1 MADEWHVPLCS
12 DLRGHWI
19 HLADLAW
26 KGFITS
32 GCGAIVVP
40 TIYNT
45 VSGALELNVI
55 GASYL
60 SVSDLVMGEIT
71 GSDSY
76 ASQMVQQYDPGREIV
91 VILIQPDGSEGAC
104 YQMQDLEVLTP
115 LQGYQQCTQALES
128 RQELV
133 ELEGAG

>member
-1 MADEWHVPLCS
+1 MADEWHVPLRS

-45 VSGALELNVI
+45 VSGALKLDMI

-60 SVSDLVMGEIT
+60 SESDLVTGGIS

-76 ASQMVQQYDPGREIV
+76 ASQMVQQYDPAREIV
-91 VILIQPDGSEGAC
+91 VIVIQPDGSEGTC
-104 YQMQDLEVLTP
+104 YQMQDLEVLTL
-115 LQGYQQCTQALES
+115 LQAYQQCTEALES

-133 ELEGAG
+133 ELERTW